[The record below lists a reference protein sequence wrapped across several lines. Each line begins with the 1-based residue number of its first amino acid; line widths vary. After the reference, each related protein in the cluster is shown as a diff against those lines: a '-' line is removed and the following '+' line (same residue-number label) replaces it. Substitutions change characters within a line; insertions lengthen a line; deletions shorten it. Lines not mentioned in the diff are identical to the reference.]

1 MHHLFTRLGDDV
13 MSRLRSSPRA
23 KVQDHCSAL
32 WVQGSSCPRTGIL
45 IMTQQGLS
53 GGDAALCSARQSQLI
68 KLSNI
73 FPSLSSALITV
84 ALSTLPSSFCAS
96 WTESTCWGQAVHFPP
111 VLGVFL
117 LYSIYFYPR
126 ITLNLQEARL
136 LPTALSGWESPA
148 QGLSLLSLSILCALS
163 TKKWDLGW
171 NWDGDCAKIMG
182 YGGIPA
188 VSKAL

>member
-1 MHHLFTRLGDDV
+1 

-23 KVQDHCSAL
+23 KVQEHCSAL

-111 VLGVFL
+111 VLGVIL

-163 TKKWDLGW
+163 TKK
-171 NWDGDCAKIMG
+171 M
-182 YGGIPA
+182 
-188 VSKAL
+188 